1 MRNFLFIIILF
12 FVHGVSGQL
21 SENEQKE
28 INQVLGKE
36 FAKLP
41 NQKSYPYYFNY
52 QGFQIDTSTVYPGD
66 TLTVIKNG
74 EMLMHR
80 DPIAFK
86 KGSEVYKLMLDSYVT
101 VDDYAE
107 FQDFIVDSICRM
119 KLVYGLEDD
128 KEASSFLEYKDPYFD
143 IYDQEMKDFRL
154 EQREMNAQRFNLN
167 FHKKIDFENPRY
179 APLLWD
185 MYIPPHQRFQRQRE
199 LDERKFVY
207 RYDTYLELLED
218 MSYEETFTRFPHLCD
233 WYHMRYQNEEVAS
246 YVDHFQ
252 WAHNSTHPYDQRA
265 VFSQLYKSSFGSIPR
280 TGINGFQV
288 MAYCHWIE
296 DQIQADLNAE
306 HLDYV
311 VKVSLP
317 TLEDQVAVPVE
328 NEPLLIP
335 LKEYT
340 EQWRITEEQ
349 YKEFI
354 DAARDSI
361 LREFLYQQMEDDE
374 EALKMLN
381 YIDLYFSESRLDY
394 EQLSRYNRERNRQ
407 MFAFNPKYKIK
418 RNKPEIKALID
429 EFEAKKLPTVYRYQ
443 WMDAIGKSIV
453 GEFALAKLNPGL
465 HEGQRPYYELVSRD
479 SLEVPIGM
487 DYAYSWTGN
496 PCTSPGVRMHEDLSR
511 FVKKVI
517 ALIDVNDKSDIPFM
531 EKLTYEQALAYYHW
545 KFPLFKATEKDD
557 WRNFVYPSE
566 KEFALIQQGKQ
577 VVIPAEKWE
586 YPSAKFRYVVHFYR
600 RN

>member
-1 MRNFLFIIILF
+1 MRFLLF
-12 FVHGVSGQL
+12 FSFTLIFCTLYGQL

-28 INQVLGKE
+28 INQVLAKE
-36 FAKLP
+36 FVKLP

-52 QGFQIDTSTVYPGD
+52 QGFQVDTSTVYPGD

-86 KGSEVYKLMLDSYVT
+86 KGSEVYKVILDSYVT
-101 VDDYAE
+101 VEDYAE
-107 FQDFIVDSICRM
+107 FQDYIVDSIVRT
-119 KLVYGLEDD
+119 KLVFMLEDD
-128 KEASSFLEYKDPYFD
+128 REASCFLDYEDPY
-143 IYDQEMKDFRL
+143 YDKYENRIVEFKPW
-154 EQREMNAQRFNLN
+154 QREMNWQRFNLN
-167 FHKKIDFENPRY
+167 FHKRINYDNPRY
-179 APLLWD
+179 TPILAD
-185 MYIPPHQRFQRQRE
+185 MYIPPFQRFQRQRE

-218 MSYEETFTRFPHLCD
+218 LTYEETFSRFPHLCN
-233 WYHMRYQNEEVAS
+233 WYQLRYQNEEVAS

-252 WAHNSTHPYDQRA
+252 WARHSIHPYDQRA
-265 VFSQLYKSSFGSIPR
+265 VFSQLYKNSFGSIPR
-280 TGINGFQV
+280 TGINGFQA
-288 MAYCHWIE
+288 MAYCHWME

-306 HLDYV
+306 YLDYV

-317 TLEDQVAVPVE
+317 TLEDQVAVPLE
-328 NEPLLIP
+328 NEPLHIS

-349 YKEFI
+349 YQEFI
-354 DAARDSI
+354 NAARDSI

-374 EALKMLN
+374 QALKMLN

-394 EQLSRYNRERNRQ
+394 ERLSRYNRERNRE

-418 RNKPEIKALID
+418 RNHSEIKALIE
-429 EFEAKKLPTVYRYQ
+429 EFESKKFPTVYRYQ

-453 GEFALAKLNPGL
+453 GEFALAKLYPGL
-465 HEGQRPYYELVSRD
+465 HEGQRPYYQLVSRD
-479 SLEVPIGM
+479 SLGNPIGM

-511 FVKKVI
+511 FVKKEV
-517 ALIDVNDKSDIPFM
+517 ALADVNDKRNVPFM

-545 KFPLFKATEKDD
+545 KYPLFKATQKDN
-557 WRNFVYPSE
+557 WRNYVYPSE
-566 KEFALIQQGKQ
+566 EQFAMIQKGDK
-577 VVIPAEKWE
+577 VVLPEEKWD
-586 YPSAKFRYVVHFYR
+586 YPSAKFRYVVHFYK